1 MMTYTRYSKSN
12 IALLL
17 AGFCVCI
24 FIAFLACM
32 TAGFAA
38 DPVHDFKTLA
48 TVLLLYLAVLTVPIY
63 GMMFR
68 WSSLGSIAMWVVTLC
83 YFALSIIAGVLPHL
97 LGILLLLVIEALLF
111 EAIKS
116 GSRGSASDPGLNSK
130 T

>member
-1 MMTYTRYSKSN
+1 MTYTRYSKSN
-12 IALLL
+12 IILLL

-24 FIAFLACM
+24 LVAFLASM

-68 WSSLGSIAMWVVTLC
+68 WSSLGSIAM
-83 YFALSIIAGVLPHL
+83 
-97 LGILLLLVIEALLF
+97 
-111 EAIKS
+111 
-116 GSRGSASDPGLNSK
+116 
-130 T
+130 